1 MSKAKEILNLAE
13 LTSKQDSP
21 ESERL
26 DFFLGL
32 LKKYLGMK
40 MLATEKKPGE
50 YKIIVY
56 SPTKIP
62 LGYTTFTVDKN
73 WGDILFS
80 DSSGFFQSVELN
92 KVRKDIEKTYY
103 KKYSQ

>member
-1 MSKAKEILNLAE
+1 MSRAKAFLRVVEA
-13 LTSKQDSP
+13 KQDSP

-32 LKKYLGMK
+32 LKKHLGLK
-40 MLATEKKPGE
+40 MSATEKKPGE

-56 SPTKIP
+56 SPTKIS

-92 KVRKDIEKTYY
+92 KIRKEIEKIYY